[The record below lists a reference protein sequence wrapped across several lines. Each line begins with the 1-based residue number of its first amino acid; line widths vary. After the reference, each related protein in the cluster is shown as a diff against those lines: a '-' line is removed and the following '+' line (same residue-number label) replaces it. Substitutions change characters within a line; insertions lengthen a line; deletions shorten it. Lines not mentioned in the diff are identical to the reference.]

1 MLKIAVLLQRH
12 PLRLPPPTL
21 LLLLHNLLPQML
33 LLLVLQPPLL
43 LLLLVPLV
51 EGFATGSRNRN
62 NVRYC
67 YLFECVCPRKY
78 FCSSTT
84 ATVYTVAAL

>member
-1 MLKIAVLLQRH
+1 M
-12 PLRLPPPTL
+12 PL
-21 LLLLHNLLPQML
+21 LLL
-33 LLLVLQPPLL
+33 LLLVLQPPTSLPLLLL
-43 LLLLVPLV
+43 LLLLVPPVV
-51 EGFATGSRNRN
+51 EEFATGSCNRN

-84 ATVYTVAAL
+84 TVCRSIIA